1 MITEVNTVYLPDGTI
16 DGENSTM
23 TMIEQTVGSF
33 KKEQTYFDEKLGCD
47 VYKVGIEQTFSYAA
61 MAKAKY
67 IPITCKALRDPAPIA
82 EAAITDTETVFDKDT
97 VLKGTFTCNRMMSDV
112 TMEITANGEAVQTAT
127 AYVSRKSGQYM
138 KFDLQEFVTVNPA
151 LVRGKIA
158 LDEIPEGNYNC
169 KVTVRLVTGEKKVV
183 RNFDFEI

>member
-23 TMIEQTVGSF
+23 TMIEQTVGSY

-67 IPITCKALRDPAPIA
+67 IPITCRSLIDPAPIKA
-82 EAAITDTETVFDKDT
+82 PVVTDTETTFDKDT
-97 VLKGTFTCNRMMSDV
+97 LLKGTLTCNWMMDCV
-112 TMEITANGEAVQTAT
+112 TLDITKNGENIQNAT

-138 KFDLQEFVTVNPA
+138 KFDLQEFVTVKPV
-151 LVRGKIA
+151 LVRGEIA
-158 LDEIPEGNYNC
+158 PEKLEAGSYNC
-169 KVTVRLVTGEKKVV
+169 KLTVRLITGEKVVV
-183 RNFDFEI
+183 RDFDFEI